1 MNSKLDYTT
10 SVPEQYEIVII
21 GGGPA
26 GLAAALYAS
35 RARRKTIVLERDTP
49 GGKLH
54 ELDRVE
60 DYPGMSEGIDGPE
73 LGTAMADQAMRFG
86 AEIRTEEVR
95 EIDLSA
101 RVKKVRTQRTE
112 YEAPAVIL
120 ATGAASDGAP
130 WGFPYPPFAPNAG
143 LAEGQLPVD
152 GTRHVVVNEW
162 METEVHGVFAAGD
175 VRQYTGQQIICAA
188 GDGATAAIAADRY
201 LSEEH

>member
-1 MNSKLDYTT
+1 M
-10 SVPEQYEIVII
+10 PEQYDIVII

-26 GLAAALYAS
+26 GLAAALYAA
-35 RARRKTIVLERDTP
+35 RARRKTLVLERDAP
-49 GGKLH
+49 GGKVRG
-54 ELDRVE
+54 LDRVE
-60 DYPGMSEGIDGPE
+60 DYPGMPDGVDGPE

-86 AEIRTEEVR
+86 AEIRTEEVQ
-95 EIDLSA
+95 EVDLKQ
-101 RVKKVRTQRTE
+101 RVKKVRTHRTE

-120 ATGAASDGAP
+120 ATGAAAEGAD
-130 WGFPYPPFAPNAG
+130 WGFPYPEFSPNAG

-152 GTRHVVVNEW
+152 ETRHVVVNEW

-175 VRQYTGQQIICAA
+175 VRQYTAQQIVCAA